1 MKALLKI
8 AGLNSSNDVKKIQG
22 AIASNAGVIASEV
35 NLTKKEVVVIFN
47 EVYLKEEDIID
58 SIENLGYT
66 SI

>member
-1 MKALLKI
+1 MKALLRV
-8 AGLNSSNDVKKIQG
+8 AGLNSSNDVKTIQG

-47 EVYLKEEDIID
+47 EVYLKEDDIID

-66 SI
+66 VI